1 MFTQCAD
8 PSRLFGAVFALA
20 VLIIS
25 DYAAL
30 NPLTPM
36 CFIECLETRIAPA
49 LVTPIVVSKGVLLL
63 KHDAASGTADNLT
76 VTETAPSSFHVTDN
90 MAGMDYG
97 TFTGVKSINV
107 QFGATNDSLTLE
119 VSGDG
124 LAGALTMN
132 TGDGTNS
139 INLNTTGSAGR
150 IVGAV
155 NIIGGSGAD
164 TVTPGDG
171 IVIGGKVSFTGND
184 GADSITADNAY
195 LTKRLSLDNVETITF
210 GQSSPV
216 VVGGMT
222 VDNDEAATLI
232 TFILNDIVSIK
243 GSLNYCGSDTQDD
256 NVTINGQV
264 SGLVKLMLEGGT
276 NTVSIAGELGNA
288 LNISAT
294 GGNDSVTFTNHS
306 TSVIPL
312 IPGTTSVATIAK
324 GVRIA
329 LGDGTNSLLM
339 AEGSH
344 FFNSVTLLAG
354 AGSDTVNMGDF
365 YIAKNL
371 TLSLGDGTNVA
382 QLDPFSG
389 VGENTKHIVHGNL
402 KFIGGI
408 GNDTLG
414 IDDLTAGGLIAKL
427 GDGANGVTGFAPILG
442 KKISITGGDGVDTL
456 NVGFDSF
463 NAAFSAKLGASDDP
477 LTYTGGSL
485 AKAVLDGGDGAGD
498 TLSGLTL
505 LPAVQKI
512 KNFENES

>member
-1 MFTQCAD
+1 
-8 PSRLFGAVFALA
+8 
-20 VLIIS
+20 
-25 DYAAL
+25 
-30 NPLTPM
+30 M

-49 LVTPIVVSKGVLLL
+49 LITPIVVSKGVLLL
-63 KHDAASGTADNLT
+63 KHDTASGTADNLT
-76 VTETAPSSFHVTDN
+76 VTETAPGSFHVTDS
-90 MAGMDYG
+90 MASMDYG

-124 LAGALTMN
+124 LAGALTVN

-139 INLNTTGSAGR
+139 VNLNTTGSAGR

-164 TVTPGDG
+164 TVTPGNG

-184 GADSITADNAY
+184 GADSIIADNAY

-243 GSLNYCGSDTQDD
+243 GFINYCGSDTQAD

-276 NTVSIAGELGNA
+276 NTVSIAGELGSA

-294 GGNDSVTFTNHS
+294 GGNDSVRFTNHS

-329 LGDGTNSLLM
+329 LGDGTNTLSM

-344 FFNSVTLLAG
+344 FFNSVTLLTG
-354 AGSDTVNMGDF
+354 AGDDTVNMGDF

-371 TLSLGDGTNVA
+371 TLSLGDGANTA
-382 QLDPFSG
+382 QLDPDSG
-389 VGENTKHIVHGNL
+389 IGQSVEHVVSGNL
-402 KFIGGI
+402 KLTSGA
-408 GNDTLG
+408 GNDTLS
-414 IDDLTAGGLIAKL
+414 IDNLIAGGLTAKL
-427 GDGANGVTGFAPILG
+427 GDGANGVSGFAEIMG
-442 KKISITGGDGVDTL
+442 KKISINGGDGVDTL
-456 NVGFDSF
+456 SVGFDSF
-463 NAAFSAKLGASDDP
+463 NGAFSAKLGAGDDT
-477 LTYTGGSL
+477 LTYNGGAL
-485 AKAVLDGGDGAGD
+485 AKAILDGGDGTGD
-498 TLSGLTL
+498 TLSGASL

-512 KNFENES
+512 KSFETVA